1 MKFVKNKTPAETS
14 PLIQREA
21 IIVVLATLVIIS
33 LGLYFRMLGLIPAHA
48 VTFVIMVFSLVN
60 LLAIR
65 LSFYLVRQ
73 REMRLQRHRQLLRGL
88 NQVSDVL
95 ISSLQAQEVLQ
106 ATAEHVL
113 QAFETDAAALYVL
126 DSKRQTLDLQ
136 AAAGASPALHQ
147 RWRQHPLAQAAL
159 AEKGSVIRSLPG
171 DAADPAAQPATDPLW
186 AMSAPIAA
194 GDRPLGVILIANRT
208 PPPLPDELGEILQTL
223 GRQLGACLER
233 AEAHQRLEAEQ
244 QSLAKRIADSADA
257 IWVLD
262 HQGQIMQFNE
272 SASALTGYAAAA
284 IIGQAWTDF
293 VPAEQQDNF
302 QRMLDAALAGD
313 RPIWE
318 ARWRRH
324 DDAWLQLEF
333 GATRL
338 ADMANKPGVQLMARD
353 VGARTAAQRSRSE
366 FMAAVSHELRTPL
379 SSAMGYAE
387 LLTTGMAGELTEE
400 QTEYADIIRKNT
412 QRMQRLVNDL
422 LEVSKLEAGQ
432 LELNMETVDLAAL
445 AGGVVDTLKPL
456 MHADEMQIEVEL
468 APDLPAVVGDQAR
481 LEQVLTNLLANASK
495 YSQPGG
501 LIRLVGYRHAA
512 GADPL
517 HLQLSLP
524 AAAAGWAVMAVIDQG
539 MGIATAE
546 IPGLFHRFRRGQSAR
561 AQRVDGSG
569 LGLYLARSIVEA
581 HHGVIGVSSEVDQGS
596 IFWIALPIA

>member
-1 MKFVKNKTPAETS
+1 
-14 PLIQREA
+14 
-21 IIVVLATLVIIS
+21 
-33 LGLYFRMLGLIPAHA
+33 
-48 VTFVIMVFSLVN
+48 
-60 LLAIR
+60 
-65 LSFYLVRQ
+65 
-73 REMRLQRHRQLLRGL
+73 
-88 NQVSDVL
+88 
-95 ISSLQAQEVLQ
+95 
-106 ATAEHVL
+106 
-113 QAFETDAAALYVL
+113 
-126 DSKRQTLDLQ
+126 
-136 AAAGASPALHQ
+136 
-147 RWRQHPLAQAAL
+147 
-159 AEKGSVIRSLPG
+159 
-171 DAADPAAQPATDPLW
+171 
-186 AMSAPIAA
+186 MSAPIAA
-194 GDRPLGVILIANRT
+194 GAQVAGAMLVAYRT
-208 PPPLPDELGEILQTL
+208 PSPLPGELGEILQTL
-223 GRQLGACLER
+223 GRQLGVCLER
-233 AEAHQRLEAEQ
+233 AEAHRRLEAEQ
-244 QSLAKRIADSADA
+244 QSLAKRIADSTDA
-257 IWVLD
+257 IWVLG

-284 IIGQAWTDF
+284 IVGQSWTDF

-302 QRMLDAALAGD
+302 QRMLNAALVGE

-318 ARWRRH
+318 ARWRRQ

-338 ADMANKPGVQLMARD
+338 ADIAGAHGVQLIARD
-353 VGARTAAQRSRSE
+353 VGARTDAQRARSE

-379 SSAMGYAE
+379 SSVMGYAE

-400 QTEYADIIRKNT
+400 QTEYAGIILKNT

-456 MHADEMQIEVEL
+456 MQADEMQIKVDL
-468 APDLPAVVGDQAR
+468 AYDLPAVVGDQAR

-495 YSQPGG
+495 YSQSGG

-539 MGIATAE
+539 MGIASAE
-546 IPGLFHRFRRGQSAR
+546 IAGLFHRFRRGQSAR

-581 HHGVIGVSSEVDQGS
+581 HHGVIGVSSELDQGS
-596 IFWIALPIA
+596 IFWFALPIAQDIKPQ